1 MKTTLI
7 LSEDSISQ
15 LEALKKNI
23 NSLKKRNI
31 SVNIIFIEK
40 NQLLP
45 AVKKALQKNKVKS
58 LPVLVTPKQLIYG
71 KEINSFFNHNSRPV
85 IKSAPEPE
93 PKPRIIDS
101 GYIRDYQQDLLETGD
116 DDVDTSSQNLQKNI
130 AKMDKQRKADGRG
143 FNEPEQREQREQRD
157 QRDQRDTRE
166 QRDQREESNSQSNTS
181 RERLEKSMM
190 EDGDFDPED
199 KMMMDKFDI

>member
-1 MKTTLI
+1 M
-7 LSEDSISQ
+7 
-15 LEALKKNI
+15 
-23 NSLKKRNI
+23 
-31 SVNIIFIEK
+31 
-40 NQLLP
+40 P

-116 DDVDTSSQNLQKNI
+116 DDADTSSQNLQKNI

-157 QRDQRDTRE
+157 QR
-166 QRDQREESNSQSNTS
+166 EEINSQSNTS